1 MFNFFL
7 HTSLLQCDKY
17 ALTLW
22 RIHDIIQSS
31 NYKTRKIMRK
41 SILMGLA
48 LVAALAFV
56 SCKSSESSYKK
67 AYEKAKAQEMA
78 QTNTTDQVET
88 APVTV
93 TPVVTTPV
101 STTAANTENDRQERL
116 TVMNGGTLKA
126 FNVVCGSFSSVDNAN
141 NLRNTLVA
149 KGYSAQVAQNPETGM
164 YRVIAASFDDR
175 ASAVTSR
182 DQLRGTY
189 PDAWLLYRTY

>member
-1 MFNFFL
+1 
-7 HTSLLQCDKY
+7 
-17 ALTLW
+17 
-22 RIHDIIQSS
+22 
-31 NYKTRKIMRK
+31 MRK
-41 SILMGLA
+41 SIFMGLA

-88 APVTV
+88 APVSV

-101 STTAANTENDRQERL
+101 TTAANTENDRQERL

-126 FNVVCGSFSSVDNAN
+126 FNVVCGSFSNVDNAN

-149 KGYSAQVAQNPETGM
+149 KGYSAQVAQNPETNM

-175 ASAVTSR
+175 AAAVQSR

>member
-1 MFNFFL
+1 MMGA
-7 HTSLLQCDKY
+7 
-17 ALTLW
+17 AL
-22 RIHDIIQSS
+22 I
-31 NYKTRKIMRK
+31 
-41 SILMGLA
+41 
-48 LVAALAFV
+48 AALAFV

-78 QTNTTDQVET
+78 STSTTDQVET
-88 APVTV
+88 APEEG
-93 TPVVTTPV
+93 TPEETTQGAEPN
-101 STTAANTENDRQERL
+101 TANDPPGTHTWKNR
-116 TVMNGGTLKA
+116 GTLKA
-126 FNVVCGSFSSVDNAN
+126 FNVVCGSFSKVENAN
-141 NLRNTLVA
+141 NLRNTLVS

>member
-1 MFNFFL
+1 
-7 HTSLLQCDKY
+7 
-17 ALTLW
+17 
-22 RIHDIIQSS
+22 
-31 NYKTRKIMRK
+31 MRK

-78 QTNTTDQVET
+78 QANTTDQVET

-93 TPVVTTPV
+93 APVVTTPV
-101 STTAANTENDRQERL
+101 TTAANTENDRQERL

-141 NLRNTLVA
+141 NLRNTLVG

-175 ASAVTSR
+175 ASAIASR

>member
-1 MFNFFL
+1 MKKNL
-7 HTSLLQCDKY
+7 
-17 ALTLW
+17 
-22 RIHDIIQSS
+22 
-31 NYKTRKIMRK
+31 M
-41 SILMGLA
+41 MGLA

-78 QTNTTDQVET
+78 KTPATDQVET
-88 APVTV
+88 APIAV

-101 STTAANTENDRQERL
+101 TPVQNTENDRQERL

-126 FNVVCGSFSSVDNAN
+126 FNVVCGSFSNIDNAN

-149 KGYSAQVAQNPETGM
+149 KGYSAQVAQNPENGM
-164 YRVIAASFDDR
+164 YRVIASSFDDR
-175 ASAVTSR
+175 ASAVQSR